1 MIETGIK
8 KFKERKLLE
17 SLQIFKKLKKSNPNN
32 IDILFFLGNIYYEL
46 NDLKQSVLYYEQS
59 YNKVPN
65 SPLIINNYA
74 NTLQS
79 LGKFER
85 AKKLFQD
92 LIKLNPKNINA
103 YYRLFSM
110 NFKNFDKEY
119 LNTIKSLEIQS
130 SLGDKSLINFIYSK
144 YEKTRSIENEI
155 KYLSLAHKYQFDSNI
170 EYNKRSTE
178 YHTRLLKIYRDKIN
192 FLDKGKKFNHL
203 SDIKPIFI
211 IGLPRSGSTLIE
223 SLLSRNSKSYS
234 YGESSIFDFAI
245 FNQIKKKILVKDY
258 DYKNF
263 NFSFNKDIFL
273 NNLENVYSYSNK
285 KNLIDKSLENF
296 FYIDLIIKIFPKA
309 KFIHTFRSKLDS
321 LIAIYQSMLIYLPWT
336 HSIDNISKYY
346 LNYERTITHF
356 KKKYSN
362 KILDIKLEDFTN
374 DPKTYSKIILKFCDI
389 ETSEDILSLNDS
401 NGFISKTSSF
411 LQIHQKIQKYND
423 DKYKPYYF
431 LFKKYN

>member
-1 MIETGIK
+1 
-8 KFKERKLLE
+8 
-17 SLQIFKKLKKSNPNN
+17 
-32 IDILFFLGNIYYEL
+32 
-46 NDLKQSVLYYEQS
+46 
-59 YNKVPN
+59 
-65 SPLIINNYA
+65 
-74 NTLQS
+74 
-79 LGKFER
+79 
-85 AKKLFQD
+85 
-92 LIKLNPKNINA
+92 
-103 YYRLFSM
+103 M
-110 NFKNFDKEY
+110 NFKDFDKKY
-119 LNTIKSLEIQS
+119 LNKIKSLEIQS
-130 SLGDKSLINFIYSK
+130 SLGDKSLINFICSK
-144 YEKTRSIENEI
+144 YEKTRNIENEI

-178 YHTRLLKIYRDKIN
+178 YHTHLLKIHHDKIN
-192 FLDKGKKFNHL
+192 FLDKDKEFNHL

-223 SLLSRNSKSYS
+223 SLLSRNSNSYS

-245 FNQIKKKILVKDY
+245 FNQIKKNILVKDY

-336 HSIDNISKYY
+336 HSIDNISKYF

-362 KILDIKLEDFTN
+362 KILDIKLEDFTT

-389 ETSEDILSLNDS
+389 EASEDILSLNDS
-401 NGFISKTSSF
+401 NSFISKTSSF
-411 LQIHQKIQKYND
+411 FQIRQKIQNYNNN
-423 DKYKPYYF
+423 KYKPYYF
-431 LFKKYN
+431 LFKK

>member
-1 MIETGIK
+1 
-8 KFKERKLLE
+8 
-17 SLQIFKKLKKSNPNN
+17 
-32 IDILFFLGNIYYEL
+32 
-46 NDLKQSVLYYEQS
+46 
-59 YNKVPN
+59 
-65 SPLIINNYA
+65 
-74 NTLQS
+74 
-79 LGKFER
+79 
-85 AKKLFQD
+85 
-92 LIKLNPKNINA
+92 
-103 YYRLFSM
+103 M
-110 NFKNFDKEY
+110 NFKDFDKKY
-119 LNTIKSLEIQS
+119 LNKIKSLEIQS
-130 SLGDKSLINFIYSK
+130 SLGDKSLINFICSK
-144 YEKTRSIENEI
+144 YEKTRNIENEI

-178 YHTRLLKIYRDKIN
+178 YHTRLLKIHHDKIN
-192 FLDKGKKFNHL
+192 FLDKDKEFNHL

-223 SLLSRNSKSYS
+223 SLLSRNSNSYS

-245 FNQIKKKILVKDY
+245 FNQIKKNILVKDY

-263 NFSFNKDIFL
+263 NLSFNKDIFL

-362 KILDIKLEDFTN
+362 KILDIKLEDFTT

-389 ETSEDILSLNDS
+389 EASEDILSLNDS
-401 NGFISKTSSF
+401 NSFISKTSSF
-411 LQIHQKIQKYND
+411 FQIRQKIQNYSDN
-423 DKYKPYYF
+423 KYKPYYF
-431 LFKKYN
+431 LFKK